1 MQVNDFI
8 LYLTQPEQIT
18 KVDDKELL
26 QVVDEFPYCQTG
38 QLMYAINLNSNNS
51 ILFDE
56 QLKKTASYCADRT
69 QLFEL
74 LQLKNDASAEEPTKV
89 VETKIEVK
97 EAQPEE
103 TLIKIEEKEEFPN
116 VIKTE
121 VEIEGEKD
129 ESKIIPVKGIDEL
142 DTLEKEYLT
151 QAISYSIEL
160 EAGKEIVEIDEEKAI
175 ETEEVNL
182 FDTSTEHSFTDW
194 LKHYNGDEHVED
206 PSKQPNK
213 QIKTNII
220 DKFIQENPRIEPNK
234 TAFYSPAKMAQKS
247 ISNDGLVSE
256 TLALILVD
264 QGNFEEAIS
273 TYEKLS
279 LNNPKKSS
287 YFATQIKILK
297 QKIKQ

>member
-1 MQVNDFI
+1 MQVNNFI
-8 LYLTQPEQIT
+8 SYLTQPEQLA
-18 KVDDKELL
+18 KVEDKELL
-26 QVVDEFPYCQTG
+26 QVVNEFPYCQTG

-56 QLKKTASYCADRT
+56 QLKKTASYCSDRT

-74 LQLKNDASAEEPTKV
+74 LQPQKEIEIIVDEVSVKEVEMSAVAEVIEETPVEIETKTKV
-89 VETKIEVK
+89 VE
-97 EAQPEE
+97 
-103 TLIKIEEKEEFPN
+103 EKE
-116 VIKTE
+116 
-121 VEIEGEKD
+121 GA
-129 ESKIIPVKGIDEL
+129 KIIPVKGVDEL

-160 EAGKEIVEIDEEKAI
+160 EAGEEIKEVESEQEV
-175 ETEEVNL
+175 EQEEVNL
-182 FDTSTEHSFTDW
+182 FDTSTEHSFNNW
-194 LKHYNGDEHVED
+194 LKHYNGDEVDEEKSEQ
-206 PSKQPNK
+206 PAKQVK
-213 QIKTNII
+213 ANII
-220 DKFIQENPRIEPNK
+220 DKFIQENPRIEPKK
-234 TAFYSPAKMAQKS
+234 TEFYSPAKMAQKS
-247 ISNDGLVSE
+247 LSNDGLVSE

>member
-1 MQVNDFI
+1 MQVNNFI
-8 LYLTQPEQIT
+8 SYLTQPEQLA
-18 KVDDKELL
+18 KVEDKELL
-26 QVVDEFPYCQTG
+26 QVVNEFPYCQTG
-38 QLMYAINLNSNNS
+38 QLMYAINLNNNNS

-56 QLKKTASYCADRT
+56 QLKKTASYCSDRT

-74 LQLKNDASAEEPTKV
+74 LQPQKAVGEIVVDEPAIEVQTPIKA
-89 VETKIEVK
+89 EVK
-97 EAQPEE
+97 EDIPIEINTE
-103 TLIKIEEKEEFPN
+103 SNIEEEKE
-116 VIKTE
+116 
-121 VEIEGEKD
+121 GA
-129 ESKIIPVKGIDEL
+129 KIIPVKGVDEL

-160 EAGKEIVEIDEEKAI
+160 EADEEIKEIESEQEVEQ
-175 ETEEVNL
+175 EEVNL
-182 FDTSTEHSFTDW
+182 FDTSTEHSFNDW
-194 LKHYNGDEHVED
+194 LKHYNGDEVDEEKSEQ
-206 PSKQPNK
+206 PTKQVK
-213 QIKTNII
+213 ASII
-220 DKFIQENPRIEPNK
+220 DKFIQENPRIEPKK
-234 TAFYSPAKMAQKS
+234 TEFYSPAKMAQKS
-247 ISNDGLVSE
+247 LSNDGLVSE